1 MAVPV
6 AGRDLDG
13 ARRSVKK
20 NGQLALGDERR
31 YVIALPD
38 DHPLKIEVAPVI
50 ARVDEAAFRARRCRV
65 VNRVL
70 GTQMTPGQIAA
81 LIPDEEID
89 VYMLLDEEQY
99 IDDPATMIRAYLEA
113 MSSRV

>member
-1 MAVPV
+1 MAVP
-6 AGRDLDG
+6 GTRRDLDG
-13 ARRSVKK
+13 ARGTVKK

-31 YVIALPD
+31 HVAALPD

-50 ARVDEAAFRARRCRV
+50 ARVDEAALRAQRCRV
-65 VNRVL
+65 VNRAL

-89 VYMLLDEEQY
+89 VYLLLDEEQC